1 MINPLKISLY
11 IKYYIT
17 MAHLESLRQ
26 TNKICNMQIQYFFCM
41 HCWEEFRRK
50 QYEEIIISKKKNKK
64 NRKEIC
70 VIMLHHS
77 NLQNALQKEH

>member
-1 MINPLKISLY
+1 
-11 IKYYIT
+11 

-50 QYEEIIISKKKNKK
+50 FIKKNFK
-64 NRKEIC
+64 C
-70 VIMLHHS
+70 QSVIMLHHS

>member
-1 MINPLKISLY
+1 
-11 IKYYIT
+11 

-50 QYEEIIISKKKNKK
+50 IQQYEEIIISLKKKNNVKIYVCHYASSFK
-64 NRKEIC
+64 LAECTAERTLTVHI
-70 VIMLHHS
+70 
-77 NLQNALQKEH
+77 